1 MGRGIPIF
9 AVRFGQ
15 DPYGFIGR
23 FQAFNG
29 AGKSAYS
36 LALDLFNA
44 YRRHKQTQAMMPE
57 ILVRL
62 LESSKSFDQARNRT
76 GFLEELESWKPSFT
90 TRLRAAVENNNQVS
104 GSWGV
109 ENRLEALIAK
119 WDPSQKKPPVAGVDD
134 DIPF

>member
-1 MGRGIPIF
+1 
-9 AVRFGQ
+9 
-15 DPYGFIGR
+15 
-23 FQAFNG
+23 
-29 AGKSAYS
+29 
-36 LALDLFNA
+36 
-44 YRRHKQTQAMMPE
+44 MPE